1 MGGGVF
7 FCSDVNSAP
16 SGLYIQ
22 SHYKGYYKAY
32 LNEYLSWND
41 AWVKCYQRRG
51 RLAVIDNTNPYD
63 KQAIVTKIKKYL
75 VDNRRKWYNLWI
87 GLTRSN
93 YYPYD
98 WYWRNVN
105 PTRPTDVKVD
115 VYSNDFENIWGVRR
129 QSS

>member
-1 MGGGVF
+1 MI
-7 FCSDVNSAP
+7 AP

-22 SHYKGYYKAY
+22 SYYKGYYKAY

-75 VDNRRKWYNLWI
+75 VDYRRKWYNLWI
-87 GLTRSN
+87 GLKRSN
-93 YYPYD
+93 D
-98 WYWRNVN
+98 RWKDNN
-105 PTRPTDVKVD
+105 LISNAI
-115 VYSNDFENIWGVRR
+115 YSINYVEQDLLIFALQTTVIVTGIGETLEEPRM
-129 QSS
+129 